1 MTPPEYSA
9 PRVVALVDDLMFASR
24 IAGTLGAQGYDVVIA
39 GTVDAVQHAARVRMA
54 DGILVS
60 FASPLLDWRG
70 AIQAFRT
77 DTTLR
82 DVPLLAFGPHVD
94 MEARAAAKAA
104 GADRVVTNGAFFAR
118 MVAIVGALV
127 SNREA
132 GEPGSTEED
141 GDDDATTP
149 PFADPPPR
157 NEG

>member
-24 IAGTLGAQGYDVVIA
+24 MAGMLGAQGYDVVIG
-39 GTVDAVQHAARVRMA
+39 GTVDAVRHGARGRTA

-60 FASPLLDWRG
+60 FASPFLDWHG
-70 AIQAFRT
+70 AIQAIRT
-77 DTTLR
+77 DAILR

-94 MEARAAAKAA
+94 REARAAAKAA
-104 GADRVVTNGAFFAR
+104 GANRVVTNGAFFAR

-127 SNREA
+127 GNREA

-141 GDDDATTP
+141 VDDDATTP
-149 PFADPPPR
+149 PFAD
-157 NEG
+157 